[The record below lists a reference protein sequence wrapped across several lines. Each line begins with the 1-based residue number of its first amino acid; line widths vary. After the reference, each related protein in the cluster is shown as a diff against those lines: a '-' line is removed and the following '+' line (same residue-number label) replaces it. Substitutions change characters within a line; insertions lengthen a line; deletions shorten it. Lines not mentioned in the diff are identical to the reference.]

1 MRAPCRQAVI
11 GKGIVIAS
19 PGMRLHCW
27 WIVTEP
33 AGPLERLRRLRGIA
47 PGFVDYRGR
56 EHELSA
62 EALRAL
68 LAAMGHGEQ
77 DDRALEHAAQQ
88 LELRDWQ
95 RVLPP
100 VVVLRER
107 GPVPFTVLA
116 PLLPRVCWEIRTERG
131 ERLRGETDPA
141 NLPVLAER
149 GIGEL
154 WHVRLGLELPEL
166 EPGYHDLQL
175 AKGDGAIL
183 GHTRL
188 VVAPAQC
195 FEPEFIRRG
204 DRAWGPAIQL
214 YTLRSARNWGIGD
227 FTDLAGFAEATAAL
241 GADFVGLNPLH
252 ALFPADPALCGPY
265 SPSSR
270 HFLNVLYIDPEAVE
284 DFASCVEAQRLLA
297 TPEFQS
303 RLAALRAS
311 AEVDYPGVTACK
323 LEVLRLLHQSFIRQA
338 SAKRRAAF
346 EAFRAEH
353 GEALER
359 FAGFHA
365 LQAHFAAAGTLGG
378 WPRWPEPYHVP
389 GGAAAL
395 SVLDVEAERVE
406 FHCWLQWIARQQL
419 DAVEERAR
427 QAGLRLGLYRD
438 LAVGP
443 HAGGAETWGEQG
455 LYALDA
461 SVGAPPDALA
471 PEGQDWGLPPM
482 SPDALA
488 ERAYEPFI
496 TLLRSN
502 MSRQGALRIDH
513 VMALFRQWWV
523 PRGRTS
529 SGGGYVHYP
538 LADLAGILALESHRR
553 QCLVIGEDLGTV
565 PPEVRRA
572 MSDYRIYSYRVLW
585 FERDGAGH
593 FLPPGA
599 YPEAS
604 LATVSTHDLPPLA
617 GYLRG
622 TDLELRAGLGID
634 PDADAGLAAQGAE
647 RAETQKMLLEVL
659 SEAGLWPVQGEAS
672 AREEAGG
679 GPATLAEATQ
689 LYLAYASAAL
699 LTLQPEDWL
708 GMELPV
714 NMPGTHAEYPNWRRK
729 LVMDWPEL
737 LASAGVR
744 RLAALVNAA
753 RAAVRD
759 AHVDRN

>member
-1 MRAPCRQAVI
+1 MPW
-11 GKGIVIAS
+11 
-19 PGMRLHCW
+19 HCW
-27 WIVTEP
+27 WIVTES
-33 AGPLERLRRLRGIA
+33 AAPLERLRRVRGIA
-47 PGFVDYRGR
+47 PGFIDYRGR
-56 EHELSA
+56 EHALSA

-68 LAAMGHGEQ
+68 LAAMGHREE
-77 DDRALEHAAQQ
+77 DERALERAAER

-107 GPVPFTVLA
+107 GRVPFTVLA
-116 PLLPRVCWEIRTERG
+116 PLLPRVCWEIRSEQG
-131 ERLRGETDPA
+131 ECLRGEADPA
-141 NLPVLAER
+141 TLPVLAER

-175 AKGDGAIL
+175 EKADGAVL

-188 VVAPAQC
+188 VVAPSRC

-204 DRAWGPAIQL
+204 ERSWGPAIQL

-227 FTDLAGFAEATAAL
+227 FTDLAGFAEGSAVL

-270 HFLNVLYIDPEAVE
+270 HFLNILYIDPEAVE

-297 TPEFQS
+297 TPEFQA
-303 RLAALRAS
+303 RLESLRDS

-323 LEVLRLLHQSFIRQA
+323 LEVLRLLHHSFTRRAAAQ
-338 SAKRRAAF
+338 RRAAF
-346 EAFRAEH
+346 ETFRAEQ

-378 WPRWPEPYHVP
+378 WTRWPEPYRAP

-395 SVLDVEAERVE
+395 SVLDVETELVE

-419 DAVEERAR
+419 DRVERRAR
-427 QAGLRLGLYRD
+427 RAGLRLGLYRD

-443 HAGGAETWGEQG
+443 HAGGAETWGEEG
-455 LYALDA
+455 LYALEA

-471 PEGQDWGLPPM
+471 PQGQDWGLPPM
-482 SPDALA
+482 DPDALA

-502 MSRQGALRIDH
+502 MSRHGALRIDH

-523 PRGRTS
+523 PRGRAS

-538 LADLAGILALESHRR
+538 LEDLAAILALESHRQ

-572 MSDYRIYSYRVLW
+572 MSDFRIYSYRVLW
-585 FERDGAGH
+585 FERDGAGR

-622 TDLELRAGLGID
+622 TDLELRARL
-634 PDADAGLAAQGAE
+634 ADAGADAAVATQAGAE
-647 RAETQKMLLEVL
+647 RDETQKMLLETL
-659 SEAGLWPVQGEAS
+659 TEASLWPVEGGAP
-672 AREEAGG
+672 AREAAGR

-689 LYLAYASAAL
+689 LYLARAKAAL

-708 GMELPV
+708 GMEMPV

-737 LASAGVR
+737 LASPGVR
-744 RLAALVNAA
+744 RLSALVNTA
-753 RAAVRD
+753 RATV
-759 AHVDRN
+759 VSSIK

>member
-1 MRAPCRQAVI
+1 M
-11 GKGIVIAS
+11 
-19 PGMRLHCW
+19 
-27 WIVTEP
+27 TES
-33 AGPLERLRRLRGIA
+33 AAPLERLRRVRGIA
-47 PGFVDYRGR
+47 PGFIDYRGR
-56 EHELSA
+56 EHALSA

-68 LAAMGHGEQ
+68 LAAMGHREE
-77 DDRALEHAAQQ
+77 DERALERAAER

-107 GPVPFTVLA
+107 GRVPFTVLA
-116 PLLPRVCWEIRTERG
+116 PLLPRVCWEIRSEQG
-131 ERLRGETDPA
+131 ECLRGEADPA
-141 NLPVLAER
+141 TLPVLAER

-175 AKGDGAIL
+175 EKADGAVL

-188 VVAPAQC
+188 VVAPSRC

-204 DRAWGPAIQL
+204 ERSWGPAIQL

-227 FTDLAGFAEATAAL
+227 FTDLAGFAEGSAVL

-270 HFLNVLYIDPEAVE
+270 HFLNILYIDPEAVE

-297 TPEFQS
+297 TPEFQA
-303 RLAALRAS
+303 RLESLRDS

-323 LEVLRLLHQSFIRQA
+323 LEVLRLLHHSFTRRAAAQ
-338 SAKRRAAF
+338 RRAAF
-346 EAFRAEH
+346 ETFRAEQ

-378 WPRWPEPYHVP
+378 WTRWPEPYRAP

-395 SVLDVEAERVE
+395 SVLDVETELVE

-419 DAVEERAR
+419 DRVERRAR
-427 QAGLRLGLYRD
+427 RAGLRLGLYRD

-443 HAGGAETWGEQG
+443 HAGGAETWGEEG

-471 PEGQDWGLPPM
+471 PQGQDWGLPPM
-482 SPDALA
+482 DPDALA

-502 MSRQGALRIDH
+502 MSRHGALRIDH

-523 PRGRTS
+523 PRGRAS

-538 LADLAGILALESHRR
+538 LEDLAAILALESHRQ

-572 MSDYRIYSYRVLW
+572 MSDFRIYSYRVLW
-585 FERDGAGH
+585 FERDGAGR

-622 TDLELRAGLGID
+622 TDLELRARL
-634 PDADAGLAAQGAE
+634 ADAGADAAVATQAGAE
-647 RAETQKMLLEVL
+647 RAETQKMLLETL
-659 SEAGLWPVQGEAS
+659 TEASLWPVEGGAP
-672 AREEAGG
+672 AREAAGR

-689 LYLAYASAAL
+689 LYLARAKAAL

-708 GMELPV
+708 GMEMPV

-729 LVMDWPEL
+729 LIMDWPEL
-737 LASAGVR
+737 LASPGVR
-744 RLAALVNAA
+744 RLSALVNTA
-753 RAAVRD
+753 RATV
-759 AHVDRN
+759 VSSTK

>member
-1 MRAPCRQAVI
+1 MPW
-11 GKGIVIAS
+11 
-19 PGMRLHCW
+19 HCW
-27 WIVTEP
+27 WIVTES
-33 AGPLERLRRLRGIA
+33 AAPLERLRRVRGIA
-47 PGFVDYRGR
+47 PGFIDYRGR
-56 EHELSA
+56 EHALSA

-68 LAAMGHGEQ
+68 LAAMGHREE
-77 DDRALEHAAQQ
+77 DERALERAAER

-107 GPVPFTVLA
+107 GRVPFTVLA
-116 PLLPRVCWEIRTERG
+116 PLLPRVCWEIRSEQG
-131 ERLRGETDPA
+131 ECLRGEADPA
-141 NLPVLAER
+141 TLPVLAER

-175 AKGDGAIL
+175 EKADGAVL

-188 VVAPAQC
+188 VVAPSRC

-204 DRAWGPAIQL
+204 ERSWGPAIQL

-227 FTDLAGFAEATAAL
+227 FTDLAGFAEGSAVL

-270 HFLNVLYIDPEAVE
+270 HFLNILYIDPEAVE

-297 TPEFQS
+297 TPEFQA
-303 RLAALRAS
+303 RLESLRDS

-323 LEVLRLLHQSFIRQA
+323 LEVLRLLHHSFTRRAAAQ
-338 SAKRRAAF
+338 RRAAF
-346 EAFRAEH
+346 ETFRAEQ

-378 WPRWPEPYHVP
+378 WTRWPEPYRAP

-395 SVLDVEAERVE
+395 SVLDVETELVE

-419 DAVEERAR
+419 DRVERRAR
-427 QAGLRLGLYRD
+427 RAGLRLGLYRD

-443 HAGGAETWGEQG
+443 HAGGAETWGEEG

-471 PEGQDWGLPPM
+471 PQGQDWGLPPM
-482 SPDALA
+482 DPDALA

-502 MSRQGALRIDH
+502 MSRHGALRIDH

-523 PRGRTS
+523 PRGRAS

-538 LADLAGILALESHRR
+538 LEDLAAILALESHRQ

-572 MSDYRIYSYRVLW
+572 MSDFRIYSYRVLW
-585 FERDGAGH
+585 FERDGAGR

-622 TDLELRAGLGID
+622 TDLELRARL
-634 PDADAGLAAQGAE
+634 ADAGADAAVATQAGAE
-647 RAETQKMLLEVL
+647 RAETQKMLLETL
-659 SEAGLWPVQGEAS
+659 TEASLWPVEGGAP
-672 AREEAGG
+672 AREAAGR

-689 LYLAYASAAL
+689 LYLARAKAAL

-708 GMELPV
+708 GMEMPV

-729 LVMDWPEL
+729 LIMDWPEL
-737 LASAGVR
+737 LASPGVR
-744 RLAALVNAA
+744 RLSALVNTA
-753 RAAVRD
+753 RATV
-759 AHVDRN
+759 VSSTK

>member
-1 MRAPCRQAVI
+1 MPW
-11 GKGIVIAS
+11 
-19 PGMRLHCW
+19 HCW
-27 WIVTEP
+27 WIVTES
-33 AGPLERLRRLRGIA
+33 AAPLERLRRVRGIA
-47 PGFVDYRGR
+47 PGFIDYRGR
-56 EHELSA
+56 EHALSA

-68 LAAMGHGEQ
+68 LAAMGHREE
-77 DDRALEHAAQQ
+77 DERALERAAER

-107 GPVPFTVLA
+107 GRVPFTVLA
-116 PLLPRVCWEIRTERG
+116 PLLPRVCWEIRSEQG
-131 ERLRGETDPA
+131 ECLRGEADPA
-141 NLPVLAER
+141 TLPVLAER

-175 AKGDGAIL
+175 EKADGAVL

-188 VVAPAQC
+188 VVAPSRC

-204 DRAWGPAIQL
+204 ERSWGPAIQL

-227 FTDLAGFAEATAAL
+227 FTDLAGFAEGSAVL

-270 HFLNVLYIDPEAVE
+270 HFLNILYIDPEAVE

-297 TPEFQS
+297 TPEFQA
-303 RLAALRAS
+303 RLESLRDS

-323 LEVLRLLHQSFIRQA
+323 LEVLRLLHHSFTRRAAAQ
-338 SAKRRAAF
+338 RRAAF
-346 EAFRAEH
+346 ETFRAEQ

-378 WPRWPEPYHVP
+378 WTRWPEPYRAP
-389 GGAAAL
+389 GGTAAL
-395 SVLDVEAERVE
+395 SVLDVETELVE

-419 DAVEERAR
+419 DRVERRAR
-427 QAGLRLGLYRD
+427 RAGLRLGLYRD

-443 HAGGAETWGEQG
+443 HAGGAETWGEEG

-471 PEGQDWGLPPM
+471 PQGQDWGLPPM
-482 SPDALA
+482 DPDALA

-502 MSRQGALRIDH
+502 MSRHGALRIDH

-523 PRGRTS
+523 PRGRAS

-538 LADLAGILALESHRR
+538 LEDLAAILALESHRQ

-572 MSDYRIYSYRVLW
+572 MSDFRIYSYRVLW
-585 FERDGAGH
+585 FERDGAGR

-599 YPEAS
+599 CPEAS

-622 TDLELRAGLGID
+622 TDLELRARL
-634 PDADAGLAAQGAE
+634 ADAGADAAVATQAGAE
-647 RAETQKMLLEVL
+647 RAETQKMLLETL
-659 SEAGLWPVQGEAS
+659 TEASLWPVEGGAP
-672 AREEAGG
+672 AREAAGR

-689 LYLAYASAAL
+689 LYLARAKAAL

-708 GMELPV
+708 GMEMPV

-737 LASAGVR
+737 LASPGVR
-744 RLAALVNAA
+744 RLSALVNTA
-753 RAAVRD
+753 RATV
-759 AHVDRN
+759 VSSIK

>member
-1 MRAPCRQAVI
+1 MPW
-11 GKGIVIAS
+11 
-19 PGMRLHCW
+19 HCW
-27 WIVTEP
+27 WIVTES
-33 AGPLERLRRLRGIA
+33 AAPLERLRRVRGIA
-47 PGFVDYRGR
+47 PGFIDYRGR
-56 EHELSA
+56 EHALSA

-68 LAAMGHGEQ
+68 LAAMGHREE
-77 DDRALEHAAQQ
+77 DERALERAAER

-107 GPVPFTVLA
+107 GRVPFTVLA
-116 PLLPRVCWEIRTERG
+116 PLLPRVCWEIRSEQG
-131 ERLRGETDPA
+131 ECLRGEADPA
-141 NLPVLAER
+141 TLPVLAER

-175 AKGDGAIL
+175 EKADGAVL

-188 VVAPAQC
+188 VVAPSRC

-204 DRAWGPAIQL
+204 ERSWGPAIQL

-227 FTDLAGFAEATAAL
+227 FTDLAGFAEGSAVL

-270 HFLNVLYIDPEAVE
+270 HFLNILYIDPEAVE

-297 TPEFQS
+297 TPEFQA
-303 RLAALRAS
+303 RLESLRDS

-323 LEVLRLLHQSFIRQA
+323 LEVLRLLHHSFTRRAAAQ
-338 SAKRRAAF
+338 RRAAF
-346 EAFRAEH
+346 ETFRAEQ

-378 WPRWPEPYHVP
+378 WTRWPEPYRAP
-389 GGAAAL
+389 GGTAAL
-395 SVLDVEAERVE
+395 SVLDVETELVE

-419 DAVEERAR
+419 DRVERRAR
-427 QAGLRLGLYRD
+427 RAGLRLGLYRD

-443 HAGGAETWGEQG
+443 HAGGAETWGEEG

-471 PEGQDWGLPPM
+471 PQGQDWGLPPM
-482 SPDALA
+482 DPDALA

-502 MSRQGALRIDH
+502 MSRHGALRIDH

-523 PRGRTS
+523 PRGRAS

-538 LADLAGILALESHRR
+538 LEDLAAILALESHRQ

-572 MSDYRIYSYRVLW
+572 MSDFRIYSYRVLW
-585 FERDGAGH
+585 FERDGAGR

-622 TDLELRAGLGID
+622 TDLELRARL
-634 PDADAGLAAQGAE
+634 ADAGADAAVATQAGAE
-647 RAETQKMLLEVL
+647 RAETQKMLLETL
-659 SEAGLWPVQGEAS
+659 TEASLWPVEGGAP
-672 AREEAGG
+672 AREAAGR

-689 LYLAYASAAL
+689 LYLARAKAAL

-708 GMELPV
+708 GMEMPV

-737 LASAGVR
+737 LASPGVR
-744 RLAALVNAA
+744 RLSALVNTA
-753 RAAVRD
+753 RATV
-759 AHVDRN
+759 VSSIK

>member
-1 MRAPCRQAVI
+1 MPW
-11 GKGIVIAS
+11 
-19 PGMRLHCW
+19 HCW
-27 WIVTEP
+27 WIVTES
-33 AGPLERLRRLRGIA
+33 AAPLERLRRVRGIA
-47 PGFVDYRGR
+47 PGFIDYRGR
-56 EHELSA
+56 EHALSA

-68 LAAMGHGEQ
+68 LAAMGHREE
-77 DDRALEHAAQQ
+77 DERALERAAER

-107 GPVPFTVLA
+107 GRVPFTVLA
-116 PLLPRVCWEIRTERG
+116 PLLPRVCWEIRSEQG
-131 ERLRGETDPA
+131 ECLRGEADPA
-141 NLPVLAER
+141 TLPVLAER

-175 AKGDGAIL
+175 EKADGAVL

-188 VVAPAQC
+188 VVAPSRC

-204 DRAWGPAIQL
+204 ERSWGPAIQL

-227 FTDLAGFAEATAAL
+227 FTDLAGFAEGSAVL

-270 HFLNVLYIDPEAVE
+270 HFLNILYIDPEAVE

-297 TPEFQS
+297 TPEFQA
-303 RLAALRAS
+303 RLESLRDS

-323 LEVLRLLHQSFIRQA
+323 LEVLRLLHHSFTRRAAAQ
-338 SAKRRAAF
+338 RRAAF
-346 EAFRAEH
+346 ETFRAEQ

-378 WPRWPEPYHVP
+378 WTRWPEPYRAP

-395 SVLDVEAERVE
+395 SVLDVETELVE

-419 DAVEERAR
+419 DRVERRAR
-427 QAGLRLGLYRD
+427 RAGLRLGLYRD

-443 HAGGAETWGEQG
+443 HAGGAETWGEEG

-471 PEGQDWGLPPM
+471 PQGQDWGLPPM
-482 SPDALA
+482 DPDALA

-502 MSRQGALRIDH
+502 MSRHGALRIDH

-523 PRGRTS
+523 PRGRAS

-538 LADLAGILALESHRR
+538 LEDLAAILALESHRQ

-572 MSDYRIYSYRVLW
+572 MSDFRIYSYRVLW
-585 FERDGAGH
+585 FERDGAGR

-622 TDLELRAGLGID
+622 TDLELRARL
-634 PDADAGLAAQGAE
+634 ADAGADAAVATQAGAE
-647 RAETQKMLLEVL
+647 RAETQKMLLETL
-659 SEAGLWPVQGEAS
+659 TEASLWPVEGGAP
-672 AREEAGG
+672 AREAAGR

-689 LYLAYASAAL
+689 LYLARAKAAL

-708 GMELPV
+708 GMEMPV

-737 LASAGVR
+737 LASPGVR
-744 RLAALVNAA
+744 RLSALVNTA
-753 RAAVRD
+753 RATV
-759 AHVDRN
+759 VSSIK

>member
-1 MRAPCRQAVI
+1 MPW
-11 GKGIVIAS
+11 
-19 PGMRLHCW
+19 HCW
-27 WIVTEP
+27 WIVTES
-33 AGPLERLRRLRGIA
+33 AAPLERLRRVRGIA
-47 PGFVDYRGR
+47 PGFIDYRGR
-56 EHELSA
+56 EHALSA

-68 LAAMGHGEQ
+68 LAAMGHREE
-77 DDRALEHAAQQ
+77 DERALERAAER

-107 GPVPFTVLA
+107 GRVPFTVLA
-116 PLLPRVCWEIRTERG
+116 PLLPRVCWEIRSEQG
-131 ERLRGETDPA
+131 ECLRGEADPA
-141 NLPVLAER
+141 TLPVLAER

-175 AKGDGAIL
+175 EKADGAVL

-188 VVAPAQC
+188 VVAPSRC

-204 DRAWGPAIQL
+204 ERSWGPAIQL

-227 FTDLAGFAEATAAL
+227 FTDLAGFAEGSAVL

-270 HFLNVLYIDPEAVE
+270 HFLNILYIDPEAVE

-297 TPEFQS
+297 TPEFQA
-303 RLAALRAS
+303 RLESLRDS

-323 LEVLRLLHQSFIRQA
+323 LEVLRLLHHSFTRRAAAQ
-338 SAKRRAAF
+338 RRAAF
-346 EAFRAEH
+346 ETFRAEQ

-378 WPRWPEPYHVP
+378 WTRWPEPYRAP

-395 SVLDVEAERVE
+395 SVLDVETELVE

-419 DAVEERAR
+419 DRVERRAR
-427 QAGLRLGLYRD
+427 RAGLRLGLYRD

-443 HAGGAETWGEQG
+443 HAGGAETWGEEG

-471 PEGQDWGLPPM
+471 PQGQDWGLPPM
-482 SPDALA
+482 DPDALA

-502 MSRQGALRIDH
+502 MSRHGALRIDH

-523 PRGRTS
+523 PRGRAS

-538 LADLAGILALESHRR
+538 LEDLAAILALESHRQ

-572 MSDYRIYSYRVLW
+572 MSDFRIYSYRVLW
-585 FERDGAGH
+585 FERDGAGR

-622 TDLELRAGLGID
+622 TDLELRARL
-634 PDADAGLAAQGAE
+634 ADAGADAAVATQAGAE
-647 RAETQKMLLEVL
+647 RAETQKMLLETL
-659 SEAGLWPVQGEAS
+659 TEASLWPVEGGAP
-672 AREEAGG
+672 AREAAGR

-689 LYLAYASAAL
+689 LYLARAKAAL

-708 GMELPV
+708 GMEMPV

-737 LASAGVR
+737 LASPGVR
-744 RLAALVNAA
+744 RLSALVNTA
-753 RAAVRD
+753 RATV
-759 AHVDRN
+759 VSSTK